1 MARARRKR
9 KRKIVFRQD
18 VRLVQKNDA
27 TRVAKPD
34 TLTLRKAPT
43 RIAGD
48 NAANFRIKLRRKQ

>member
-34 TLTLRKAPT
+34 TLALRKIQGRPPADVGAT
-43 RIAGD
+43 FKVKI
-48 NAANFRIKLRRKQ
+48 RKK